1 VTELELS
8 LIWRQPEAL
17 ANALQVFEAQHN
29 VRVHVQVLDPTQE
42 QRQLTDFAIF
52 STGPD
57 VSEVGST
64 WLSSLMSMNAL
75 RPFKPQEVHAL
86 GGREAFFPVGWQA
99 GERDGDLMAAPW
111 RADTR
116 VIYYRR
122 DLLQQAGID
131 ERSAFATVDD
141 LQRTLARLRT
151 LPGVIPCGIPTNRH
165 PMVLHVLAPYVW
177 GAGGHFMRQ
186 DGQKTLFA
194 EPKAL
199 AGVVEYFNTFAPV
212 LTPAVQG
219 LPDSDVAGLFAAGKV
234 AVTVSGH
241 WLLDVIRKQQVA
253 APQVMAN
260 LGVALTPGAQYTGGM
275 NLVIWKHTRSSQL
288 AFELVRFLTQ
298 QEFQTTYSREAEYLP
313 ALRQALNSPPFST
326 DPEYHFLST
335 SLQSGRAFGGAYMW
349 GLVEDRLTT
358 TIYELWQQIFVDP
371 RADWS
376 NAVAHKL
383 KSIAERLDRTF
394 ASG

>member
-17 ANALQVFEAQHN
+17 ASALQVFEARHN
-29 VRVHVQVLDPTQE
+29 VHVHVQVLDPTQE

-75 RPFKPQEVHAL
+75 RPFKPQEVRAL
-86 GGREAFFPVGWQA
+86 GGQVAFFPVVWRA
-99 GERDGDLMAAPW
+99 GERGGNVMAAPW

-122 DLLQQAGID
+122 DLLQRAGID
-131 ERSAFATVDD
+131 EQSAFATVDD
-141 LQRTLARLRT
+141 LRRTLTRLRT
-151 LPGVIPCGIPTNRH
+151 LPGVIPCGIPTDRH
-165 PMVLHVLAPYVW
+165 PMILHILAPYVW
-177 GAGGHFMRQ
+177 GAGGRFMRQ
-186 DGQKTLFA
+186 DGKKTLFA
-194 EPKAL
+194 EPEAL
-199 AGVVEYFNTFAPV
+199 AGVIKYFNTFAPA

-219 LPDSDVAGLFAAGKV
+219 LSDSDITGLFAAGKV
-234 AVTVSGH
+234 AVTISGH
-241 WLLDVIRKQQVA
+241 WLLDMVRKQQSA
-253 APQVMAN
+253 APQVIAN
-260 LGVALTPGAQYTGGM
+260 LGVALTPGAQYIGGM
-275 NLVIWKHTRSSQL
+275 SLLIWKYTRFPQL

-313 ALRQALNSPPFST
+313 ALRQALNSPPFTT

-335 SLQSGRAFGGAYMW
+335 SLQSGRAFDAVYMW

-358 TIYELWQQIFVDP
+358 AIYELWQQVFVDP
-371 RADWS
+371 KTDLS
-376 NAVAHKL
+376 GIVAHKL

>member
-1 VTELELS
+1 MIELELS
-8 LIWRQPEAL
+8 LIWRQPEPL
-17 ANALQVFEAQHN
+17 ASALQVFEARHD
-29 VRVHVQVLDPTQE
+29 VHVYVQVLDPTQE

-75 RPFKPQEVHAL
+75 RLFRPREVRAL
-86 GGREAFFPVGWQA
+86 GGQGAFFPVVWQA
-99 GERDGDLMAAPW
+99 GERDGNVMAAPW
-111 RADTR
+111 RTDTR

-131 ERSAFATVDD
+131 EQNAFATVDD
-141 LQRTLARLRT
+141 LQRTLTRLRT
-151 LPGVIPCGIPTNRH
+151 LPGVIPCAIPTNRH
-165 PMVLHVLAPYVW
+165 PMVLHILAPFVW
-177 GAGGHFMRQ
+177 GADGRFMRQ

-194 EPKAL
+194 EPEAL
-199 AGVVEYFNTFAPV
+199 VGAIKYFNTFAPA

-219 LPDSDVAGLFAAGKV
+219 LSDSEIAGLFVTGKV
-234 AVTVSGH
+234 AVTISGH
-241 WLLDVIRKQQVA
+241 WVLDMVRKQQSA
-253 APQVMAN
+253 APQVIAN
-260 LGVALTPGAQYTGGM
+260 LGVALTPGAQYVGGM
-275 NLVIWKHTRSSQL
+275 NLVIWKYTRFPQQ

-313 ALRQALNSPPFST
+313 ALRRALNAPPFTT
-326 DPEYHFLST
+326 DPEYHFLSQ
-335 SLQSGRAFGGAYMW
+335 SLQSGRAFGAIYMW

-358 TIYELWQQIFVDP
+358 AIYELWQQIFTDP
-371 RADWS
+371 KTDLS
-376 NAVAHKL
+376 STVAHKL

-394 ASG
+394 SSD